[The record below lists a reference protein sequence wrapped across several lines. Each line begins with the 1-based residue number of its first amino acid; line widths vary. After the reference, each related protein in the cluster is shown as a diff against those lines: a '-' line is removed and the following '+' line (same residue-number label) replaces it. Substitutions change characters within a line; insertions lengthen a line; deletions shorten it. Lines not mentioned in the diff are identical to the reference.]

1 MFDLSSQK
9 RVKQLRLGLFDSDYV
24 LDKQQRNQQEQV
36 RIPCCVVQCE
46 KEGKADES
54 PTDEQAM
61 VDESIFLA

>member
-9 RVKQLRLGLFDSDYV
+9 RVELLRLGFFDSNYI
-24 LDKQQRNQQEQV
+24 LDKQQGNQQEQV

-46 KEGKADES
+46 KESEADES

-61 VDESIFLA
+61 VNESIFLA